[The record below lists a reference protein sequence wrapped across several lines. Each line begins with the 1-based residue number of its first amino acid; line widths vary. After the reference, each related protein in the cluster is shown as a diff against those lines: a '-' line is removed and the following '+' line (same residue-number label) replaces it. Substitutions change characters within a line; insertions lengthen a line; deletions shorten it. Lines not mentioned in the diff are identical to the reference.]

1 MENDQLTSEL
11 KGQRTLA
18 TVVFTDCVGFSARM
32 SVNEDHTL
40 DLIRRDLKVMK
51 QLCEQFEGR
60 VLKSTGDGLLM
71 CFVSAV
77 KAVEYAVQI
86 QKTLTERVANLP
98 PDDALQHRIGIH
110 LADIFINETD
120 VMGNGVNIAA
130 RLQTLASPGGIC
142 ISQTVYDVVKA
153 GLQLETR
160 FLGPQELKNI
170 REVVP
175 TYKIVLNP
183 AAEADPYT
191 EIVQKLERNR
201 NSLRIKKLLFY
212 ACKNVWES
220 NQDRFTEI
228 DLKSLLQDVL
238 RLAPNPDQLRYL
250 LDAIVKTLSKPE
262 EYSLVAR
269 TIVDEVSKL
278 HFNLMQQQRATSVNS
293 STAPFQKE
301 PSFYGQLAQELE
313 RGENPIR
320 ARKLLFYVCKK
331 RWENDP
337 NELNQVSL
345 PELLTELH
353 QLAPTHD
360 RLPTLLNEYIQ
371 TLSKKAEYSLVA
383 NEIIAKL
390 QPLYSTDEVLLSPVP
405 PLSSSSSPP
414 VSPSTLSPLPALPLP
429 SPEPSVYN
437 EIASNLEKE
446 PNLIRIK
453 KLMQYVCRRRWENDP
468 ESLTRVETST
478 LVQELHQLARTPEQ
492 LETALY
498 SVVRSLSK
506 AEEYTPIA
514 QAIAARLSRLYTT
527 NVEAAAEVGDKS
539 PEIPEEAPPP
549 DPELSAPVPEPNLEL
564 PSNPDEMLPAI
575 NLFDSRLGIMK
586 YVNPLRAKILLF
598 TALNGD
604 FAYTTQD
611 WLNLKMVEMDGLLRL
626 LLSTCRAYTDLEDLL
641 FRAAHQLREPEE
653 GIQVATDIIK
663 CLRSFY
669 LHGDPARLLS
679 NPTAGIP
686 IRLDM
691 FEENTREISGASDE
705 EFTCQLFSCP
715 DGSATQLAGGGATE
729 AIAQPM
735 KSVPPPHLTDTSINH
750 ESQ

>member
-86 QKTLTERVANLP
+86 QRTLTERAVNLP
-98 PDDALQHRIGIH
+98 PEDALQHRIGIH

-183 AAEADPYT
+183 AAEADPYA
-191 EIVQKLERNR
+191 EIVQSLERNR

-220 NQDRFTEI
+220 NQDRFAAI

-238 RLAPNPDQLRYL
+238 RLAPTPDQLRYL

-278 HFNLMQQQRATSVNS
+278 HFNLTQQQRATPVHS

-301 PSFYGQLAQELE
+301 PSFYGQLAWELE
-313 RGENPIR
+313 QSEHSIR
-320 ARKLLFYVCKK
+320 AKKLLFYVCKK

-337 NELNQVSL
+337 NELSQVSL

-353 QLAPTHD
+353 QLAPTGD

-371 TLSKKAEYSLVA
+371 TLSKKAEYSLIA
-383 NEIIAKL
+383 NEVIAKL
-390 QPLYSTDEVLLSPVP
+390 QPLYSTDEVLPSPSFPPSPPP
-405 PLSSSSSPP
+405 PLP
-414 VSPSTLSPLPALPLP
+414 PSTLSPIPPPPLASPDPAI
-429 SPEPSVYN
+429 YD
-437 EIASNLEKE
+437 EIAIGLEQE

-453 KLMQYVCRRRWENDP
+453 KLMQYVCRRRWENDL
-468 ESLTRVETST
+468 ENLTRIKTST

-506 AEEYTPIA
+506 AEEYT
-514 QAIAARLSRLYTT
+514 AIARTIANQLSRLYPA
-527 NVEAAAEVGDKS
+527 NAEAVAEVGDSS
-539 PEIPEEAPPP
+539 PEPLEEVFS
-549 DPELSAPVPEPNLEL
+549 PELEPSAPLPEPSLEL
-564 PSNPDEMLPAI
+564 PSNPDELLPAI

-604 FAYTTQD
+604 FAYTNQD

-626 LLSTCRAYTDLEDLL
+626 LLNTCKAYTDLEDLL

-653 GIQVATDIIK
+653 SIQVATDVIK
-663 CLRSFY
+663 CLRPFY

-679 NPTAGIP
+679 NPTAGTP

-705 EFTCQLFSCP
+705 EFTCQLLSCT
-715 DGSATQLAGGGATE
+715 DGSATQLIGGDATG

-735 KSVPPPHLTDTSINH
+735 KSASPPHSTETSTNH